1 MMQRVRAISLNSFSL
16 EGAVRIR
23 VPQAPVVR
31 GTDRFSESL
40 YTNPHLLE
48 VPMTSSQT
56 YLLGFIILIL
66 GLAGAAYLL
75 AVPPVWI
82 AIGVVILIGIGIMAA
97 ANYSGP
103 ADH

>member
-1 MMQRVRAISLNSFSL
+1 
-16 EGAVRIR
+16 
-23 VPQAPVVR
+23 
-31 GTDRFSESL
+31 
-40 YTNPHLLE
+40 
-48 VPMTSSQT
+48 MTSSQT

-103 ADH
+103 ADR

>member
-1 MMQRVRAISLNSFSL
+1 
-16 EGAVRIR
+16 
-23 VPQAPVVR
+23 
-31 GTDRFSESL
+31 
-40 YTNPHLLE
+40 
-48 VPMTSSQT
+48 MTSSQT

>member
-1 MMQRVRAISLNSFSL
+1 
-16 EGAVRIR
+16 
-23 VPQAPVVR
+23 
-31 GTDRFSESL
+31 
-40 YTNPHLLE
+40 
-48 VPMTSSQT
+48 MTSSQT

-97 ANYSGP
+97 ANYSGTREP
-103 ADH
+103 

>member
-1 MMQRVRAISLNSFSL
+1 
-16 EGAVRIR
+16 
-23 VPQAPVVR
+23 
-31 GTDRFSESL
+31 
-40 YTNPHLLE
+40 
-48 VPMTSSQT
+48 MTSSQT

-97 ANYSGP
+97 ASYSG
-103 ADH
+103 AGDR